1 MGTTATIWLRESVK
15 VVHFVSFAGQGG
27 AGRAALRLHRQLLK
41 SGWNSRMNSLE
52 VSSLPASENIT
63 VTSPKIFPRFSR
75 LLEKIFSIGV
85 PRYEGN
91 NWSSGMFG
99 WISIRQLRSSIQADV
114 IILYWVGAGFLSLL
128 TIGILMRLGKPVVWR
143 LSDMWPFTGGCHYSR
158 GCSRFQSQCGRCPYI
173 KSRFIIDRSLIVM
186 ILKNLLWK
194 SDRLTVICP
203 SHWMANKVLT
213 SSLFS
218 SAKIE
223 VVPTGVDTNVF
234 APIGDMPAAD
244 KSVLDSAVLQSDFK
258 LLFVADG
265 GLSSE
270 RKGGHLI
277 REIHAYLQKSL
288 PNLLISIIVIGGD
301 NKFVDGGI
309 FSLGRIAS
317 DASLASWYRT
327 CSVLICPFDEDNLP
341 NVILESMACGTPPV
355 VFNQGGACEAVVHGQ
370 TGLLVNEHTAIGMA
384 RSVQSLLEDPLL
396 LAKLTKGCRR
406 HAVDHFELSQRAVEF
421 QNLLKG
427 CSA

>member
-1 MGTTATIWLRESVK
+1 MK

-27 AGRAALRLHRQLLK
+27 AGRAALRLHRQFLK
-41 SGWNSRMNSLE
+41 SGWNSRMNSLDI
-52 VSSLPASENIT
+52 SLPAPENIT

-91 NWSSGMFG
+91 NWSSGLFG
-99 WISIRQLRSSIQADV
+99 WISIRQLKSSLQADV
-114 IILYWVGAGFLSLL
+114 IILYWVGAGFLTLL

-158 GCSRFQSQCGRCPYI
+158 GCFRFQWRCGRCPYI

-186 ILKNLLWK
+186 TLKNLLWK
-194 SDRLTVICP
+194 TDRLTVVCP
-203 SHWMANKVLT
+203 SKWMAEKVLT
-213 SSLFS
+213 SSLFA

-223 VVPTGVDTNVF
+223 VVATGVDTNVF
-234 APIGDMPAAD
+234 TPIGDLPAAD
-244 KSVLDSAVLQSDFK
+244 QFGFESAVLRSDFK
-258 LLFVADG
+258 MLFVADG

-277 REIHAYLQKSL
+277 KKIYTYLKKYL

-317 DASLASWYRT
+317 DASLASWYRA
-327 CSVLICPFDEDNLP
+327 SSILLCPFDEDNLP

-355 VFNQGGACEAVVHGQ
+355 VFNQGGASEAVVHGQ

-384 RSVQSLLEDPLL
+384 RSVQSLLEDPPL

-406 HAVDHFELSQRAVEF
+406 HAVDHFEMSQRAAEF
-421 QNLLKG
+421 QQLLED
-427 CSA
+427 CCA